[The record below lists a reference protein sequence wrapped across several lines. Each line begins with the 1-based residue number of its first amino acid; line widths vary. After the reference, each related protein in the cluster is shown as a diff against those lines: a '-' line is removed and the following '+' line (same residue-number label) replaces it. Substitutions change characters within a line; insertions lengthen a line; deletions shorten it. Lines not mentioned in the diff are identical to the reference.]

1 MDVIRAKTAG
11 FCMGVGLALQKL
23 DTALEQP
30 CEGRTCTLGPIIH
43 NPQVLADY
51 EARGVFCAQDPSQLD
66 ARDRVLIRAHGIT
79 RQVEEAVR
87 ATGADVVDA
96 TCPKVKRAQLAIER
110 ATRDGAELL
119 LFGEADH
126 PEVRGLVSYA
136 HGPAHVFGSRD
147 ELTALHVDPGQAYVL
162 ASQTTQD
169 RSVFEQLEQE
179 LRDRLPR
186 LTVLATICDATRERQ
201 EEARSIAA
209 RVDVMVVVGGRQS
222 GNTRRLADLAAQ
234 SGISTYHI
242 EQAEELRAE
251 DFAGKTRVG
260 LTAGA
265 STPRKLIDATQHW
278 LEQLPESEE
287 TQTALEVTASCK
299 AIAAR
304 LEAACDARAGRIEDE
319 GLRVVLCGRPN
330 AGKSSLLNALL
341 GGERVL
347 LTDTAGLRETG
358 DAVERIG
365 VERAKKALAEADV
378 RALVLDGASPLTEE
392 DKAALFGLAP
402 QLIILS
408 KGDLAPVLTADEVR
422 AAFGDVPTVAVCAPR
437 GEGMEALKEALAAFV
452 PEDGAESSALSQA
465 RHVEAARRA
474 CAALSDA
481 VAALSDGMPLDVA
494 AVDLSAALD
503 ALGEITGETMSEKVI
518 DEVFAKFC
526 VGK

>member
-1 MDVIRAKTAG
+1 MFQNRDTIAAQATAAGEGGVAIVRVSGADCEAVVSRVFQANNGKPLANRVLTYGCVMENGEIADEAMAVLMRAPHSYTRENVAEIHCHGSQALVRKILMLLMAAGARMAEPGEFTYRAFMNGRIDLAQAEGVMRMIRAG
-11 FCMGVGLALQKL
+11 S
-23 DTALEQP
+23 E
-30 CEGRTCTLGPIIH
+30 
-43 NPQVLADY
+43 
-51 EARGVFCAQDPSQLD
+51 
-66 ARDRVLIRAHGIT
+66 RAM
-79 RQVEEAVR
+79 RSAVR
-87 ATGADVVDA
+87 QMEGGVSAFVRTA
-96 TCPKVKRAQLAIER
+96 RAEITSL
-110 ATRDGAELL
+110 
-119 LFGEADH
+119 
-126 PEVRGLVSYA
+126 
-136 HGPAHVFGSRD
+136 
-147 ELTALHVDPGQAYVL
+147 
-162 ASQTTQD
+162 
-169 RSVFEQLEQE
+169 
-179 LRDRLPR
+179 
-186 LTVLATICDATRERQ
+186 
-201 EEARSIAA
+201 
-209 RVDVMVVVGGRQS
+209 
-222 GNTRRLADLAAQ
+222 LAAMAAA
-234 SGISTYHI
+234 I
-242 EQAEELRAE
+242 
-251 DFAGKTRVG
+251 DFPDEV
-260 LTAGA
+260 
-265 STPRKLIDATQHW
+265 
-278 LEQLPESEE
+278 EE

-341 GGERVL
+341 GGERAIVTDIPGTTRDTLTEAMQIGGVRVL

-365 VERAKKALAEADV
+365 VERAKKALSEADV

-452 PEDGAESSALSQA
+452 PEEGAESSALSQV

>member
-1 MDVIRAKTAG
+1 MFQNRDTIAAQATAAGEGGVAIVRVSGADCEAVVSRVFRAKNGKPLANRVLTYGYVMENGEIADEAMAVLMRAPHSYTRENVAEIHCHGSQALVRKILMLLMAAGARMAEPGEFTYRAFMNGRIDLAQAEGVMRMIRAG
-11 FCMGVGLALQKL
+11 S
-23 DTALEQP
+23 E
-30 CEGRTCTLGPIIH
+30 
-43 NPQVLADY
+43 
-51 EARGVFCAQDPSQLD
+51 
-66 ARDRVLIRAHGIT
+66 RAM
-79 RQVEEAVR
+79 RSAVR
-87 ATGADVVDA
+87 QMEGGVSAFVRTA
-96 TCPKVKRAQLAIER
+96 RAEITSL
-110 ATRDGAELL
+110 
-119 LFGEADH
+119 
-126 PEVRGLVSYA
+126 
-136 HGPAHVFGSRD
+136 
-147 ELTALHVDPGQAYVL
+147 
-162 ASQTTQD
+162 
-169 RSVFEQLEQE
+169 
-179 LRDRLPR
+179 
-186 LTVLATICDATRERQ
+186 
-201 EEARSIAA
+201 
-209 RVDVMVVVGGRQS
+209 
-222 GNTRRLADLAAQ
+222 LAAMAAA
-234 SGISTYHI
+234 I
-242 EQAEELRAE
+242 
-251 DFAGKTRVG
+251 DFPDEV
-260 LTAGA
+260 
-265 STPRKLIDATQHW
+265 
-278 LEQLPESEE
+278 EE

-341 GGERVL
+341 GGERAIVTDIPGTTRDTLTEAMQIGGVRVL

-452 PEDGAESSALSQA
+452 PEDGAESSALSQT